1 MYDFSTKS
9 PKKIFISIFAPF
21 LLCIIAIIIVL
32 TSVLFFN
39 FQNIAQDMA
48 FRSNLSNLRSIG
60 QSAKSM
66 NEILRNVSLQV
77 FFDDTLKNIL
87 YYPIG
92 EDPATPYSR
101 RLYSYKNAFSLI
113 ESIYIYN
120 GTEFYVCPALG
131 FTYKKETFQ
140 DDEIVA
146 ILDDMGTYHSNTI
159 IPRYVDTTLIGE
171 ITNQAFVYSYL
182 FYDSQLQSGKIEQAV
197 VINISEDFLHQSI
210 AAYKEGSSNIQII
223 DDNGITMKDDDTYP
237 ALSDLSEEKYISRIL
252 DSIET
257 SGYFIENIN
266 GRKSLVTYI
275 KTDVMNWKFIS
286 ITPYEY
292 ISQDITRMRS
302 YTLIFTMIILLFGIA
317 ASILISRS
325 LFKPVHSMAR
335 DADELRSEKRTEFS
349 RKKQM
354 LIAALVNEDPFALQ
368 EKFTE
373 YDICLD
379 LSKPFCV
386 LLIKIDDY
394 VGFSNKFGQEDRSL
408 MKFAAENITRE
419 LLSEHYCT
427 ESADMGTSS
436 ILILI
441 NKTDNLPL
449 TAILEDIKDHIS
461 RYLELSV
468 TVTIGRQQCSA
479 SELSD
484 EYNEVVKASDH
495 RMISGYKSTI
505 FADEVEFLSATDFTY
520 PDEKV
525 RELIES
531 LMLGQ
536 TDNAKMLLKD
546 ILIYSAGFGRS
557 SLDACLLN
565 LILTINNS
573 ILTIERNNM
582 IKTRFNFDEF
592 VDQMRQSETLEQH
605 YDLFFSLFDSLSAEM
620 ENSQKNRHE
629 KLIEQVTSIIWEKY
643 ASHNLCLDEISDS
656 VRVSPYYLTKLF
668 KKYKMISI
676 SDYIHNVRLEKARE
690 MIQEEDIPISLVM
703 ERTGFTS
710 RSHFY
715 NLFKKAYGVSPKQ
728 YRTIL

>member
-1 MYDFSTKS
+1 M
-9 PKKIFISIFAPF
+9 
-21 LLCIIAIIIVL
+21 
-32 TSVLFFN
+32 LFFN

-60 QSAKSM
+60 QSAKTM

-131 FTYKKETFQ
+131 FTYKKDTFQ

-171 ITNQAFVYSYL
+171 ITNQAFIYSYL

-237 ALSDLSEEKYISRIL
+237 ALSDLSKEKYISRIL
-252 DSIET
+252 DSVET

-292 ISQDITRMRS
+292 ISEDIARMRT
-302 YTLIFTMIILLFGIA
+302 YTLVFTMIILMFGIA

-335 DADELRSEKRTEFS
+335 DADELRSEKRSEFS
-349 RKKQM
+349 RKKQK
-354 LIAALVNEDPFALQ
+354 LIAALVNEDPFPLQ
-368 EKFTE
+368 EKFAE

-379 LSKPFCV
+379 LSRPFCV

-408 MKFAAENITRE
+408 MKFAVENITRE
-419 LLSEHYCT
+419 LLSEKYCT
-427 ESADMGTSS
+427 ESADMGTNS

-441 NKTDNLPL
+441 NKTDSLPL
-449 TAILEDIKDHIS
+449 SAILEDIKDHVN

-468 TVTIGRQQCSA
+468 TVTIGTQQCSA

-484 EYNEVVKASDH
+484 EYQRVVKASDH
-495 RMISGYKSTI
+495 RMISGYRSTI
-505 FADEVEFLSATDFTY
+505 FADEVEFLSATDFIY

-536 TDNAKMLLKD
+536 TDNARIVLRD
-546 ILIYSAGFGRS
+546 VLIYSAGFGRS

-592 VDQMRQSETLEQH
+592 VDKMRQSETLEQH

-620 ENSQKNRHE
+620 ENSQKGRHE
-629 KLIEQVTSIIWEKY
+629 KLIEQVTAIIGEKY
-643 ASHNLCLDEISDS
+643 ASQNLCLDEISDF
-656 VRVSPYYLTKLF
+656 VRVSPYYLAKLF
-668 KKYKMISI
+668 KKYKMMSI
-676 SDYIHNVRLEKARE
+676 NDYIHNVRLEKARE
-690 MIQEEDIPISLVM
+690 MIQQEDIPISLVM

>member
-9 PKKIFISIFAPF
+9 PKKIFISIFVPF
-21 LLCIIAIIIVL
+21 LLCIMAIIIVL
-32 TSVLFFN
+32 TSVLFIN

-60 QSAKSM
+60 QSAKTM

-146 ILDDMGTYHSNTI
+146 ILDDMGIYHSNTI

-171 ITNQAFVYSYL
+171 ITNQAFIYSYL

-223 DDNGITMKDDDTYP
+223 DENGITMKDDDTYP
-237 ALSDLSEEKYISRIL
+237 ALSDLSQEKYISRIL
-252 DSIET
+252 DSLET
-257 SGYFIENIN
+257 SGYFIEDIN

-292 ISQDITRMRS
+292 ISEDITRMRS

-317 ASILISRS
+317 ASGLISRG
-325 LFKPVHSMAR
+325 LFKPVRSMAR

-349 RKKQM
+349 RKKQK
-354 LIAALVNEDPFALQ
+354 LIAALVNEDPFTLQ
-368 EKFTE
+368 EKFE
-373 YDICLD
+373 EFDLCLD
-379 LSKPFCV
+379 LAKPFCV
-386 LLIKIDDY
+386 ILIRIDDY
-394 VGFSNKFGQEDRSL
+394 VGFCNMYGQEDRNL
-408 MKFAAENITRE
+408 MKFAVENITRE
-419 LLSEHYCT
+419 LLSEYYCT
-427 ESADMGTSS
+427 ESADMGTSN

-441 NKTDNLPL
+441 NKTDDMPL
-449 TAILEDIKDHIS
+449 IEILESIKDHVIK
-461 RYLELSV
+461 YLELSV
-468 TVTIGRQQCSA
+468 TVTVGKPQCTA
-479 SELSD
+479 AELTD
-484 EYNEVVKASDH
+484 EYLRVVKSSDH
-495 RMISGYKSTI
+495 RMISGHRSTI
-505 FADEVEFLSATDFTY
+505 FADEVEFFSATDFVY

-536 TDNAKMLLKD
+536 TDNAKVVLKD
-546 ILIYSAGFGRS
+546 ILNYSAGFGRS
-557 SLDACLLN
+557 SLDACMLG

-582 IKTRFNFDEF
+582 IKTRFNFDDY
-592 VDQMRQSETLEQH
+592 VDKMRQSETLGQYCELF
-605 YDLFFSLFDSLSAEM
+605 YDLFDSLNTEM
-620 ENSQKNRHE
+620 ENSQKGRHE
-629 KLIEQVTSIIWEKY
+629 KLIDQVTAIIEENF
-643 ASHNLCLDEISDS
+643 ASQNLCLDEISDA

-668 KKYKMISI
+668 KKYKMVSI
-676 SDYIHNVRLEKARE
+676 SDYIHKVRLEKARE